1 MYDKV
6 STDMNFVEREKKTE
20 KFWADNQIFE
30 RVLKAGNRARPI
42 LFTTVRLPLTES
54 HISATF

>member
-6 STDMNFVEREKKTE
+6 STDMNFVEREKKTIR
-20 KFWADNQIFE
+20 FLR

>member
-20 KFWADNQIFE
+20 KFWADNQMR